1 VHGFQELLGALLS
14 TELNLSVLRAMVAV
28 SIQQSL
34 VTEPVSRLLEVLL
47 YRK

>member
-1 VHGFQELLGALLS
+1 MLS
-14 TELNLSVLRAMVAV
+14 TELSLSVLKAMLVV

-47 YRK
+47 YST